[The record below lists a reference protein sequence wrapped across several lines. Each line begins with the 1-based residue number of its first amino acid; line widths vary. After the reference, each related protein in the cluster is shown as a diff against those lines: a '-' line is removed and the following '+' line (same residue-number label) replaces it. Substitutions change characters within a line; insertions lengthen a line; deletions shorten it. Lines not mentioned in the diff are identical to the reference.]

1 MIKPLFSPLFLGE
14 VNLRFRITAPVF
26 LKVIVCLLCFLPMK
40 VYAGPGKYSNV
51 TIREQTFL
59 QQVDFFYDHLLKL
72 PEAKSKN
79 IFKEYG
85 PAVAKELDME
95 RLYLTT
101 YQDLVDLLD
110 LAVKE
115 SIDVLTLFTLPVL
128 QEQTNKAI
136 VLDKEILIQ
145 LNKHYNL
152 HGLFLIS
159 KHSEDNDSKVQ
170 MNFLVTGQGK
180 LIIGYDKNAVIKH
193 PDYFF
198 ATGRYDYQ
206 ELFVMDAK
214 TDDNGNYGIFNI
226 KGLASPTGNYNLM
239 KGPLNVNIRSLSL
252 VPGPENRKNI
262 LVQYDLLGSRNKT
275 VSRIPIE
282 RVQKEN

>member
-1 MIKPLFSPLFLGE
+1 M
-14 VNLRFRITAPVF
+14 RFRIIIPVF
-26 LKVIVCLLCFLPMK
+26 LKVLVCLLCFRSLEI
-40 VYAGPGKYSNV
+40 YAEPGKYSGA
-51 TIREQTFL
+51 TSREQTFL
-59 QQVDFFYDHLLKL
+59 QQADFFYDHLIKL
-72 PEAKSKN
+72 PESKSKN
-79 IFKEYG
+79 IFKEYKS
-85 PAVAKELDME
+85 AVAKEVDME
-95 RLYLTT
+95 RLYFTT
-101 YQDLVDLLD
+101 YQGLIDLLD

-128 QEQTNKAI
+128 QEKANKAI
-136 VLDKEILIQ
+136 VLDKDILIQ

-159 KHSEDNDSKVQ
+159 KHSADDDSKVQ

-180 LIIGYDKNAVIKH
+180 LIIGYDRNAVIKH

-206 ELFVMDAK
+206 KLFVMDAK

-226 KGLASPTGNYNLM
+226 KGLVSPTGNYNWM

-252 VPGPENRKNI
+252 VPGSENRKNI

-275 VSRIPIE
+275 VGRIPIE
-282 RVQKEN
+282 RLQKEN

>member
-1 MIKPLFSPLFLGE
+1 M
-14 VNLRFRITAPVF
+14 RFRIIVSVF
-26 LKVIVCLLCFLPMK
+26 FKILVCLLCFRPLEI
-40 VYAGPGKYSNV
+40 YAEPGKYSG
-51 TIREQTFL
+51 TTAREQTFL
-59 QQVDFFYDHLLKL
+59 QQADFFYEHLIKL
-72 PEAKSKN
+72 SESESKN
-79 IFKEYG
+79 IFKEYE
-85 PAVAKELDME
+85 PAIAKEVDMA
-95 RLYLTT
+95 RLYFTT
-101 YQDLVDLLD
+101 YQGLIDLLD

-128 QEQTNKAI
+128 QEQANKAI
-136 VLDKEILIQ
+136 VLDKDILIQ

-159 KHSEDNDSKVQ
+159 KHSADDDSKVQ

-206 ELFVMDAK
+206 KLFVMDAK
-214 TDDNGNYGIFNI
+214 TDDNGNCGIFNI
-226 KGLASPTGNYNLM
+226 KGLASPTGNYNWM

-262 LVQYDLLGSRNKT
+262 LVQYDLLGSRNKI
-275 VSRIPIE
+275 VGRIPIE
-282 RVQKEN
+282 RLQKEN

>member
-1 MIKPLFSPLFLGE
+1 
-14 VNLRFRITAPVF
+14 LRFRIIGAVF
-26 LKVIVCLLCFLPMK
+26 FKVLVCLLCFLSLE
-40 VYAGPGKYSNV
+40 VYAEPGKYSGAI
-51 TIREQTFL
+51 IREQAFSK
-59 QQVDFFYDHLLKL
+59 QADYFYDHLIKL
-72 PEAKSKN
+72 PESKSKN
-79 IFKEYG
+79 IFKEYES
-85 PAVAKELDME
+85 AVVKELDME
-95 RLYLTT
+95 RLYFTT
-101 YQDLVDLLD
+101 YQELIDLLD

-128 QEQTNKAI
+128 QQKANKAI

-152 HGLFLIS
+152 HGLFLIA
-159 KHSEDNDSKVQ
+159 KHSADDDSKVQ

-206 ELFVMDAK
+206 KLFVMDAK

-226 KGLASPTGNYNLM
+226 KGLASPTGNYQWM

-252 VPGPENRKNI
+252 IPGPENKKNI
-262 LVQYDLLGSRNKT
+262 LVQYDLLGSRNKMVT
-275 VSRIPIE
+275 CIPIE
-282 RVQKEN
+282 NLEKEN

>member
-1 MIKPLFSPLFLGE
+1 M
-14 VNLRFRITAPVF
+14 RFQ
-26 LKVIVCLLCFLPMK
+26 VIVPAFLEVLVFLLCFLSSE
-40 VYAGPGKYSNV
+40 VYAEPEGYSGS

-59 QQVDFFYDHLLKL
+59 KQVDTFYDHLIKL
-72 PEAKSKN
+72 PKLKSKN
-79 IFKEYG
+79 IFKEYEV
-85 PAVAKELDME
+85 AIAKELDME
-95 RLYLTT
+95 RLFFTT
-101 YQDLVDLLD
+101 YQELIDLLD

-128 QEQTNKAI
+128 QQKTNKAI
-136 VLDKEILIQ
+136 VMDKDILIQ
-145 LNKHYNL
+145 LNNHYNL

-159 KHSEDNDSKVQ
+159 KYSADDDSKVQ

-180 LIIGYDKNAVIKH
+180 LIVGYDKNTIIQH

-206 ELFVMDAK
+206 KLFVMDAK

-226 KGLASPTGNYNLM
+226 KGLANPTANYNWM

-252 VPGPENRKNI
+252 TPVFENKRNI
-262 LVQYDLLGSRNKT
+262 LVQYDLLGTHNKIIT
-275 VSRIPIE
+275 RIPIE
-282 RVQKEN
+282 KLDRKN